1 MVIVQY
7 GGVQYSKVAGSTVL
21 ESPLKKKRP
30 QSFLFYYILF
40 TQTHKTLLDRPP
52 LRRIGPRPFLLLL
65 SAMLPKN
72 F

>member
-40 TQTHKTLLDRPP
+40 TQTHKTVLDRPP
-52 LRRIGPRPFLLLL
+52 LKKKALGLFFYSCDL
-65 SAMLPKN
+65 SLPKN

>member
-65 SAMLPKN
+65 
-72 F
+72 